1 MFISLE
7 GIDGS
12 GKTTQAKL
20 LAKALGEGVVL
31 VREPGGTEAGER
43 IRSLL
48 KDPNLELDPLAELLL
63 FCAARAELVAQV
75 VGPARESG
83 RDVVCDRFSDSSV
96 AYQGVARGLG
106 AERVE
111 EICDLATGGVW
122 PDLTILLRIEPDRAA
137 KRIGRRKADR
147 FEEEGIELQR
157 LVAEGY
163 DEVARRHPERVRVV
177 DAEGDRDS
185 VHAAVLAC
193 AQGGEGLME
202 AAASSPAIPE
212 ALARGDPPSAAGARG
227 PGRGARLA
235 RPCLHLSRP
244 ARGRQGAPPPGRSRR
259 SCSPRAPPIPR
270 TPAAA
275 PCSIP
280 RPIRTSPGCARRAP
294 STWSR
299 TSGSR

>member
-20 LAKALGEGVVL
+20 LAKALGDQVVL
-31 VREPGGTEAGER
+31 VREPGGTETGER
-43 IRSLL
+43 IRELL
-48 KDPNLELDPLAELLL
+48 KDPSLELDPLAELLL

-75 VGPARESG
+75 VSPAREQA

-106 AERVE
+106 VDRVE

-122 PDLTILLRIEPDRAA
+122 PDLTILLRIDPDAA
-137 KRIGRRKADR
+137 AARIGRRHADR

-177 DAEGDRDS
+177 DGNGDRES
-185 VHAAVLAC
+185 VHTAVLAEV
-193 AQGGEGLME
+193 QGVRN
-202 AAASSPAIPE
+202 
-212 ALARGDPPSAAGARG
+212 ARVLR
-227 PGRGARLA
+227 
-235 RPCLHLSRP
+235 
-244 ARGRQGAPPPGRSRR
+244 
-259 SCSPRAPPIPR
+259 
-270 TPAAA
+270 
-275 PCSIP
+275 
-280 RPIRTSPGCARRAP
+280 
-294 STWSR
+294 
-299 TSGSR
+299 